1 MKNKA
6 IYDIKNK
13 NSQEILLYLQRKNF
27 KKNGSYFHSD
37 YRKKLPTKI
46 SEEQNYD
53 NFPKT
58 RMNQFLNKTFYAL
71 DGNNLGNNLLSKSIS
86 RKTDEKSLLIST
98 PQFTSDN
105 SKVQIQKNNNNSQFS
120 FSNAN
125 NEDKTNNSD
134 SLNYLDFNLH
144 ENIDNSNRKSEMDI
158 DDLCHIYL
166 PKKYKDDEDYKSRLY
181 KYLKYETENNYS
193 HPFKGIKTKILSPKN
208 NLYKIKKRKKL
219 FSVKTK
225 VTNKIVFFKG
235 KKEKRFNLFKDD
247 MIGFDKNWQL
257 SGFYKNYDNDVQ
269 SDDDQVDRGRDKMI
283 YDLKIGIVRW
293 SQNKKNCYNF
303 RYLDYPVEVEKAK
316 RFSVSV

>member
-1 MKNKA
+1 MKINE

-13 NSQEILLYLQRKNF
+13 NSQEILLYLQKKKF
-27 KKNGSYFHSD
+27 KKTGLYFHSD
-37 YRKKLPTKI
+37 YKKKLSKKT
-46 SEEQNYD
+46 SEEQNCD

-58 RMNQFLNKTFYAL
+58 RMNQFINKTFYAF
-71 DGNNLGNNLLSKSIS
+71 DGTKLLSKSKS
-86 RKTDEKSLLIST
+86 RKTNEKSLLIST

-105 SKVQIQKNNNNSQFS
+105 SKVQVQINKNNSQFS
-120 FSNAN
+120 FSNEN

-144 ENIDNSNRKSEMDI
+144 ENIDSSNKKSEMNI
-158 DDLCHIYL
+158 DELCHIYL

-181 KYLKYETENNYS
+181 KYLKYETEKNYS
-193 HPFKGIKTKILSPKN
+193 NAFKGIKTKILSPKN

-219 FSVKTK
+219 FSVKKK